1 MESSSIVSSEKGLR
15 KGAWAEEE
23 DQLLRKCIFKYGEGK
38 WRQVPLRAGL
48 NRCRKSCRLRWLNY
62 LQPNIKR
69 GEFKEDEV
77 DLIIRMHK
85 LLGNRQDQTIFFP
98 IKNYYNTHLKKTCF
112 SRYNTEKGK
121 QVVVTKKS
129 AGHDSTAHPDG
140 QDHEHRKIVKR
151 RRLCPN
157 VSTIDH
163 IDDKHMRTEVLRPQ
177 PRTFKK
183 SQWNINNVPT
193 PNNKHITTTT
203 TRFPKDSQVSENATK
218 CLPLLFNDHHNHFSN
233 DQPMYDN
240 STTSWLRNILFGETE
255 EKEDLTTKKKK
266 KKKPKKKKRV
276 TSNDIASSKF
286 ESNTTKGVEE
296 GMAKDKDGGIDN
308 QHAYYRSFND
318 GKGLELEGGNAG
330 DNDNFWNNYLDD
342 NLWHMLGEEHEEYL
356 MI

>member
-15 KGAWAEEE
+15 KGAWTEEE
-23 DQLLRKCIFKYGEGK
+23 DLLLRKCILKYGEGK

-85 LLGNRQDQTIFFP
+85 LLGNRWSLIAGRLPGRTAND
-98 IKNYYNTHLKKTCF
+98 IKNYYNTHLKKTCS

-129 AGHDSTAHPDG
+129 AGPHGGDG
-140 QDHEHRKIVKR
+140 QDHEHRKILKRSR
-151 RRLCPN
+151 RRLSPN
-157 VSTIDH
+157 ISTIDH
-163 IDDKHMRTEVLRPQ
+163 IDDKHMRTQVLRPQ

-183 SQWNINNVPT
+183 SQWNISNVPT
-193 PNNKHITTTT
+193 PNNNSITTIT
-203 TRFPKDSQVSENATK
+203 TRFPKNSQVVSENATK
-218 CLPLLFNDHHNHFSN
+218 CLPSLFNDHHKHFSN
-233 DQPMYDN
+233 DQQIFDN
-240 STTSWLRNILFGETE
+240 GTSWLNNILFGEIE
-255 EKEDLTTKKKK
+255 EEEDSKKN
-266 KKKPKKKKRV
+266 KKPKKKKRV
-276 TSNDIASSKF
+276 TSNNNASSKF
-286 ESNTTKGVEE
+286 KSNTTKGVEE
-296 GMAKDKDGGIDN
+296 GMAKEKNGGSDN

-318 GKGLELEGGNAG
+318 GKGLEEGGNAG

-342 NLWHMLGEEHEEYL
+342 NLWLMLGEEQDYL

>member
-23 DQLLRKCIFKYGEGK
+23 DQLLRKCILKYGEGK

-85 LLGNRQDQTIFFP
+85 LLAND
-98 IKNYYNTHLKKTCF
+98 IKNYYNTHLKKTCS

-129 AGHDSTAHPDG
+129 ADHDNTAHHDT
-140 QDHEHRKIVKR
+140 QDHEHRKILKR
-151 RRLCPN
+151 RRLCTN
-157 VSTIDH
+157 ISTIDH
-163 IDDKHMRTEVLRPQ
+163 IDDKHMRTQVLRPQ

-183 SQWNINNVPT
+183 SPWNINNVPT
-193 PNNKHITTTT
+193 PNNKHIITTT
-203 TRFPKDSQVSENATK
+203 TRFPKDSQVVSENATK
-218 CLPLLFNDHHNHFSN
+218 CLPLLFDDHHEHFSS
-233 DQPMYDN
+233 DQQIYDN
-240 STTSWLRNILFGETE
+240 STSWLKNYLFGETE
-255 EKEDLTTKKKK
+255 EETTTKKKK
-266 KKKPKKKKRV
+266 TKLKKKKRV
-276 TSNDIASSKF
+276 TSNNNASSKF
-286 ESNTTKGVEE
+286 ESNTTKGIEE
-296 GMAKDKDGGIDN
+296 GMAKDKNGGSDN
-308 QHAYYRSFND
+308 QHAYNYRSFND
-318 GKGLELEGGNAG
+318 GKGLEEGGNAG

-342 NLWHMLGEEHEEYL
+342 NLWHMLVEEQEEYL